1 MRGKQKKPTKSDADK
16 KARKAEYER
25 ERYQRNKEKILEQQ
39 AKYYAENKDKIR
51 ETRQPYVE
59 EYNRTHSVR
68 WGDGK
73 FRKKG
78 TFKGRS
84 KKYEF
89 NEHKT

>member
-16 KARKAEYER
+16 KARKA
-25 ERYQRNKEKILEQQ
+25 N
-39 AKYYAENKDKIR
+39 YYAENKDKIR
-51 ETRQPYVE
+51 ESRQPYVE
-59 EYNRTHSVR
+59 EYNKTHSVR

-89 NEHKT
+89 NEHGCYQ